1 MADKE
6 INSDCSTKNIDE
18 CGHFSIIEHPADIG
32 ISISAQSLEVAF
44 EIAARGMFSI
54 ICNIDKVKPQSM
66 KKIRIWC
73 SAEMGIEGLL
83 ILWLEKLIYL
93 HEVNKMLF
101 CRFEVQPVIMNF
113 SKNTGGA
120 KKYILRARVYG
131 EKINNSVHELA
142 LAIKAPTYHKLSL
155 KKDDVSGNWLGTV
168 IFDV

>member
-6 INSDCSTKNIDE
+6 ITSDYSTKNIDKCE
-18 CGHFSIIEHPADIG
+18 HFRIIGHPADIG
-32 ISISAQSLEVAF
+32 ISICAPSLEEAF
-44 EIAARGMFSI
+44 INAARGMFSI
-54 ICNIDKVKPQSM
+54 ICNIDKVKPQKT

-101 CRFEVQPVIMNF
+101 CRFEVQPVIMQLP
-113 SKNTGGA
+113 KNTGGD
-120 KKYILRARVYG
+120 KKYMLQASIYG
-131 EKINNSVHELA
+131 EKINNAVHELA
-142 LAIKAPTYHKLSL
+142 LAVKAPTYHKLSL
-155 KKDDVSGNWLGTV
+155 RKDNKSGNWLGTV

>member
-6 INSDCSTKNIDE
+6 INSDCSTKNIDK

-101 CRFEVQPVIMNF
+101 CRFEVHPVIMQLT
-113 SKNTGGA
+113 KNTGGA
-120 KKYILRARVYG
+120 KKYMLRARAYG

-142 LAIKAPTYHKLSL
+142 LAVKAPTYHKLSL